1 MLNFTSVS
9 VFKQFKHGEK
19 DMVRGTHGGEKRNT
33 EGKNLLERLSCR
45 HEDNIKMDLKK
56 IGWECVDYINLI
68 QGTGQSWGAMNKV
81 LDLQA
86 Q

>member
-1 MLNFTSVS
+1 M
-9 VFKQFKHGEK
+9 QFKHSEM
-19 DMVRGTHGGEKRNT
+19 DMVRGMHGGEKRNA

-56 IGWECVDYINLI
+56 IGCECVDYINLV
-68 QGTGQSWGAMNKV
+68 QDTGQSWVAMNNV
-81 LDLQA
+81 IDPQA